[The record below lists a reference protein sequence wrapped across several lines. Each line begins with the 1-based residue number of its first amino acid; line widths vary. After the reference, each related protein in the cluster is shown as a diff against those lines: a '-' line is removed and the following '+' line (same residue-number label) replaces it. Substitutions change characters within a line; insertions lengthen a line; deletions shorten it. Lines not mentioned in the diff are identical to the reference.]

1 MSLTTKR
8 VGLLA
13 TAAAVIAL
21 FAGAPSH
28 ALAAG
33 LDWKP
38 CTNSRFES
46 WQGIDG
52 PIPSG
57 FDCAVFKRPLARGR
71 PHGAQVR
78 LAVIRLQAS
87 GPPAER
93 KGTLFFNPG
102 GPGASG
108 VGLARV
114 ITPSLPKAIHRSFDF
129 VTWDPRGVGASTPA
143 IKGPGC
149 DVPMP
154 TRPATGPVDWRRVL
168 KRRIKQV
175 RHDNSR
181 CFKRNRELIEH
192 AGTRANAYDLEALR
206 KAVGDPK
213 LTYWGISYGTMLGST
228 YAQLFP
234 EHVRAVVFDGNM
246 DPQTTLFGLNTGST
260 APDHSIGFFLQANP
274 RLRPKYRAVSRRLRD
289 HTIKLPNG
297 TRYTR
302 WDLRDVLSG
311 SVPFYLS
318 WPSAQN
324 VIKLSY
330 AALFGKG
337 DAKQKARLV
346 LASNQ
351 ARSPAVDSNS
361 GGVFSAVLCQDF
373 AGRLTD
379 RQQRHG
385 IDWAVREGP
394 IYGGSLAADYLSVC
408 NGYGRVRPHPV
419 PQPKKYGP
427 NIPGIVANATRDG
440 ETPYQWAV
448 NMARTYRGMRMITLA
463 SGIHGTFG
471 WGDSACVDDPIARF
485 LLSLQLPATDLA
497 CPYSPPPPPSAP

>member
-1 MSLTTKR
+1 MTLITNR
-8 VGLLA
+8 VRMLA
-13 TAAAVIAL
+13 TAVVVIAF
-21 FAGAPSH
+21 FAAAPSH
-28 ALAAG
+28 AAAAG

-38 CTNSRFES
+38 CTNSAFDR
-46 WQGIDG
+46 WQRIDAARL
-52 PIPSG
+52 SG

-78 LAVIRLQAS
+78 LAVVRLQAS

-102 GPGASG
+102 GPGSSG
-108 VGLARV
+108 LGLAAA
-114 ITPSLPKAIHRSFDF
+114 ITSKVPPEILRSFDF

-154 TRPATGPVDWRRVL
+154 TRPATGPVNWRRVL
-168 KRRIKQV
+168 ANRVEQV
-175 RHDNSR
+175 RRHNVR
-181 CFKRNRELIEH
+181 CFRRNRELVEH

-213 LTYWGISYGTMLGST
+213 LNYWGISYGTMLGST

-246 DPQTTLFGLNTGST
+246 DPQITLYGLNAGST
-260 APDHSIGFFLQANP
+260 APDHSIGFFLEANP
-274 RLRPKYRAVSRRLRD
+274 SLRRTYHAVERRLRD
-289 HTIKLPNG
+289 HTLKLPDG

-311 SVPFYLS
+311 SVPFYPS
-318 WPSAQN
+318 WPVAQN
-324 VIKLSY
+324 LIQFSY
-330 AALFGKG
+330 TALFGAG
-337 DAKQKARLV
+337 DAKQKARRELTNPE
-346 LASNQ
+346 AQ
-351 ARSPAVDSNS
+351 SPAVDSNA

-373 AGRLTD
+373 VGRLTH

-385 IDWAVREGP
+385 LDWAVREGP

-408 NGYGRVRPHPV
+408 NGYGKVHPHPV
-419 PQPKKYGP
+419 PRPKRYGP
-427 NIPGIVANATRDG
+427 NIRGIVANATRDG

-448 NMARTYRGMRMITLA
+448 NMARTYRRMRMITLV

-471 WGDSACVDDPIARF
+471 LSESPCVDDPIARF
-485 LLSLQLPATDLA
+485 LLSLQLPATDLT
-497 CPYSPPPPPSAP
+497 CPYSPPPSVP

>member
-1 MSLTTKR
+1 MSLTTNR

-13 TAAAVIAL
+13 TAVVVIAL
-21 FAGAPSH
+21 FAAAPSH
-28 ALAAG
+28 AAAAG

-38 CTNSRFES
+38 CTNSAFDS
-46 WQGIDG
+46 WQRIDG
-52 PIPSG
+52 ADLSG

-71 PHGAQVR
+71 PHGSQVR

-108 VGLARV
+108 VGLAHL

-129 VTWDPRGVGASTPA
+129 VTWDPRGVGASRPR

-149 DVPMP
+149 KVPMP
-154 TRPATGPVDWRRVL
+154 TRPATGRVDWRHVL
-168 KRRIKQV
+168 KHRIKEV
-175 RHDNSR
+175 RQDNSR
-181 CFKRNRELIEH
+181 CFKRKREVIEH

-213 LTYWGISYGTMLGST
+213 LSYWGISYGTMLGST

-260 APDHSIGFFLQANP
+260 APDHSIGFFLQANG
-274 RLRPKYRAVSRRLRD
+274 LRGKYQAVARRIRD
-289 HTIKLPNG
+289 HALKLPDG

-311 SVPFYLS
+311 AVPFYLS
-318 WPSAQN
+318 WSLAQN
-324 VIKLSY
+324 LVKVSY
-330 AALFGKG
+330 TALFGKG
-337 DAKQKARLV
+337 DAKQEARQDLTDPAV
-346 LASNQ
+346 Q
-351 ARSPAVDSNS
+351 SPTVDSNA

-408 NGYGRVRPHPV
+408 NGYGKARPHPV

-497 CPYSPPPPPSAP
+497 CPYSPPPSAP